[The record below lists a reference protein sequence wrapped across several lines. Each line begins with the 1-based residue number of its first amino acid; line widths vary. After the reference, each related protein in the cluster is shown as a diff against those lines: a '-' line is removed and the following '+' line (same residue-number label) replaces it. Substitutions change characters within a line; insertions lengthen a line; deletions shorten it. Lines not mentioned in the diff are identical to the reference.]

1 MQQGIRAIGAASV
14 VALDIRRLEVLGILQ
29 DPNWPEIGVAV
40 PLLIALTL
48 LAALISGLRW
58 YSHGRKKRREVE
70 KLFSNQASPPVAS
83 VRRVPRYST
92 EEQACQLFEAIY
104 DLAEGNPG
112 QWVAG
117 PEAVERAGIPF
128 STQDYD
134 SLIRHLKQS
143 GLITTD
149 NLVHNEVCKVTPK
162 GARVMEQVAT
172 SEVASDSINS
182 SKA

>member
-1 MQQGIRAIGAASV
+1 M
-14 VALDIRRLEVLGILQ
+14 DILQ
-29 DPNWPEIGVAV
+29 DPNWQEIGVAV

-58 YSHGRKKRREVE
+58 YSHGRKQRREVE

-83 VRRVPRYST
+83 ARRVPRYST
-92 EEQACQLFEAIY
+92 EEQARQLVEAIY

-117 PEAVERAGIPF
+117 QDAVDRADIPF
-128 STQDYD
+128 TTQDYD
-134 SLIRHLKQS
+134 SLFRHLEQS

-149 NLVHNEVCKVTPK
+149 NLVHNEVCKLTPK
-162 GARVMEQVAT
+162 GARVMERVAN
-172 SEVASDSINS
+172 SVGVPDSINS
-182 SKA
+182 SKV

>member
-1 MQQGIRAIGAASV
+1 M
-14 VALDIRRLEVLGILQ
+14 LDILQ
-29 DPNWPEIGVAV
+29 EANWSDIGVAM

-58 YSHGRKKRREVE
+58 YSHRRKQRREVE
-70 KLFSNQASPPVAS
+70 KLFSNPASPPVAS
-83 VRRVPRYST
+83 VRRVPRAST

-112 QWVAG
+112 QWVVG

-128 STQDYD
+128 TTHDYD

-149 NLVHNEVCKVTPK
+149 NLVHNEVCKLTQK
-162 GARVMEQVAT
+162 GARVMERVAN
-172 SEVASDSINS
+172 SVIASDSI
-182 SKA
+182 

>member
-1 MQQGIRAIGAASV
+1 M
-14 VALDIRRLEVLGILQ
+14 LDILQ
-29 DPNWPEIGVAV
+29 DPNWSEIDVAV

-48 LAALISGLRW
+48 LVTLISGLRW
-58 YSHGRKKRREVE
+58 YSRRRKQKREEE

>member
-1 MQQGIRAIGAASV
+1 V
-14 VALDIRRLEVLGILQ
+14 LDILQ
-29 DPNWPEIGVAV
+29 DPNWSEIDVAV

-48 LAALISGLRW
+48 LVTLISGLRW
-58 YSHGRKKRREVE
+58 YSRRRKQKREE
-70 KLFSNQASPPVAS
+70 AKLFSNQVSPPVAS

-92 EEQACQLFEAIY
+92 EEQAGQLFEAIY

-117 PEAVERAGIPF
+117 PEAADRAGIPF
-128 STQDYD
+128 TTQDYD
-134 SLIRHLKQS
+134 PLFRHLEQS

-162 GARVMEQVAT
+162 GASVMERVAN
-172 SEVASDSINS
+172 SVVAPDSING